1 MRFRILSDDE
11 LKHLENDFKQFLI
24 VNQLHKEEWLEL
36 NQSSPEKA
44 LALVELFSDMVLLKV
59 YEKIN
64 FLEYRNNRIFSIYKI
79 SENQIQA
86 IHIKSE
92 NENVSILSDEELA
105 LALKNNLK
113 ELNIY
118 KAEKQVSPY
127 KEDEIHKL
135 IQQGCILSNEFVW
148 GKMSELLS

>member
-24 VNQLHKEEWLEL
+24 VNQLHKEVWLEL

-92 NENVSILSDEELA
+92 NEKVSILSDEELA

-148 GKMSELLS
+148 SKMSELLS